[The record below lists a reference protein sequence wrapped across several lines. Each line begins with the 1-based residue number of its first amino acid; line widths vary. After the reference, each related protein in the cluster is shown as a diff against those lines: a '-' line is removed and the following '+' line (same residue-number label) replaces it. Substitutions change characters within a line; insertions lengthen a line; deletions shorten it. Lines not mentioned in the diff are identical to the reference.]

1 MSLATIPEV
10 LDALRA
16 GKPVIVADDE
26 ARENEGDAIMAAEFA
41 TQEWI
46 AWMVRHTSGFLCA
59 PMPDEVA
66 DRLEL
71 PLMTER
77 NEDVRGTAY
86 TISVDAAD
94 RNSTGISAAERAH
107 TLRVLADPGSTPER
121 LIRPGH
127 VLPLRA
133 VDGGVR
139 ERAGHTEAAVDLMRL
154 AGLSPVGVIAEL
166 VEDDGEMMRLPGL
179 IELGEREG
187 LPVTTVAALIDW
199 LREWHPGEDLASGS
213 APTAV
218 PESSRV
224 AFEVETSLP
233 TEHGVFRVRAYRDRG
248 TGADHMAIIAG
259 DPARDPQGA
268 IVRVHSE
275 CLTGEA
281 FASLK
286 CECGPQLDA
295 ALDEIQDRGGV
306 VVYLR
311 GHEGR
316 GIGLI
321 NKLRA
326 YRLQEDGL
334 DTLDANLALGLPI
347 DARDYGAATAILTD
361 LGIDTVRLLT
371 NNPEKVR
378 QLETRGI
385 RVVERIPLVVGVGA
399 GNTGYLD
406 TKRRRMGHTIDD
418 QQLTDA
424 AAEALLEGH
433 AS

>member
-1 MSLATIPEV
+1 MSLASIPEV

-46 AWMVRHTSGFLCA
+46 AWMVRNTSGFLCA
-59 PMPDEVA
+59 PMPNTIA

-71 PLMTER
+71 PPMTDR

-107 TLRVLADPGSTPER
+107 TLRVLADPASTPER

-133 VDGGVR
+133 VEGGVR

-154 AGLSPVGVIAEL
+154 AGLSPVAVIAEI

-199 LREWHPGEDLASGS
+199 LREWHAGHDLDLDGS
-213 APTAV
+213 V
-218 PESSRV
+218 PSVVAESSRV
-224 AFEVETSLP
+224 AFEVETTLP
-233 TEHGVFRVRAYRDRG
+233 TDHGVFRVRAYRDRS
-248 TGADHMAIIAG
+248 TGADHVAIIAG
-259 DPARDPQGA
+259 EPLAHGTIA
-268 IVRVHSE
+268 RVHSE

-281 FASLK
+281 FGSLK

-295 ALDEIQDRGGV
+295 ALERIQEDGGV

-347 DARDYGAATAILTD
+347 DARDYRAATAILED
-361 LGIDTVRLLT
+361 LGIRSVRLLT

-378 QLETRGI
+378 QLEAHGI
-385 RVVERIPLVVGVGA
+385 AVSERLPLVVGVGA
-399 GNTGYLD
+399 GNTGYLE
-406 TKRRRMGHTIDD
+406 TKRDRMGHSIADT
-418 QQLTDA
+418 QLADA
-424 AAEALLEGH
+424 AAETLLEGH

>member
-41 TQEWI
+41 TQEWV
-46 AWMVRHTSGFLCA
+46 AWMIRHTSGFLCA
-59 PMPDEVA
+59 PLTNAVA

-94 RNSTGISAAERAH
+94 RTSTGISAADRAH
-107 TLRVLADPGSTPER
+107 TLRVLADPSSTPER

-127 VLPLRA
+127 VIPLRA
-133 VDGGVR
+133 VEGGVR
-139 ERAGHTEAAVDLMRL
+139 ERAGHTEAAVDLMLL
-154 AGLSPVGVIAEL
+154 AGLSPVAVIGEI
-166 VEDDGEMMRLPGL
+166 VEDDGEMTRLPGL
-179 IELGEREG
+179 IELGARDG
-187 LPVTTVAALIDW
+187 LPVTTVAALVEW
-199 LREWHPGEDLASGS
+199 MNEWHAGQDLERGG
-213 APTAV
+213 APTEV

-248 TGADHMAIIAG
+248 TGADHVAIIAG
-259 DPARDPQGA
+259 DPAHDDEGA

-281 FASLK
+281 FGSLK

-306 VVYLR
+306 VIYLR

-334 DTLDANLALGLPI
+334 DTLDANVALGLPI

-378 QLETRGI
+378 QLEARGI
-385 RVVERIPLVVGVGA
+385 RVVERVPLVVGVGA
-399 GNTGYLD
+399 GNTGYLE
-406 TKRRRMGHTIDD
+406 TKRTRMGHAIDD

>member
-1 MSLATIPEV
+1 MSLASIPEV

-46 AWMVRHTSGFLCA
+46 AWMVRNTSGFLCA
-59 PMPDEVA
+59 PMPNSVA
-66 DRLEL
+66 DRLQL
-71 PLMTER
+71 PAMVER
-77 NEDVRGTAY
+77 NEDARGTAY

-94 RNSTGISAAERAH
+94 RNSTGISAGERAH
-107 TLRVLADPGSTPER
+107 TLRVLADPAATPDK

-154 AGLSPVGVIAEL
+154 AGLSPVGVIAEI
-166 VEDDGEMMRLPGL
+166 VADDGEMMRLPGL

-187 LPVTTVAALIDW
+187 LPVTTVAALVTW
-199 LREWHPGEDLASGS
+199 LHEWHEGQDLADESP
-213 APTAV
+213 AAV
-218 PESSRV
+218 AETSRV
-224 AFEVETSLP
+224 QFEVETELP
-233 TEHGVFRVRAYRDRG
+233 TEHGTFRVRAYRDRS
-248 TGADHMAIIAG
+248 TGADHVAIIAG
-259 DPARDPQGA
+259 SPDADPHGA

-281 FASLK
+281 FGSLK

-295 ALDEIQDRGGV
+295 ALATIQAGSGV

-334 DTLDANLALGLPI
+334 DTLDANLALDLPV
-347 DARDYGAATAILTD
+347 DARDYSAASAILDD
-361 LGIDTVRLLT
+361 LGIDRVRLLT

-378 QLETRGI
+378 QLEAHGI
-385 RVVERIPLVVGVGA
+385 RIAERLPLVVGVGA
-399 GNTGYLD
+399 GNADYLE
-406 TKRRRMGHTIDD
+406 TKRTRMGHSIDD
-418 QQLTDA
+418 EQLTDA
-424 AAEALLEGH
+424 AADALLKGH

>member
-1 MSLATIPEV
+1 MTLSTIPDV

-26 ARENEGDAIMAAEFA
+26 SRENEGDAIMAAEFA
-41 TQEWI
+41 TQEWL
-46 AWMVRHTSGFLCA
+46 AWMIRHTSGYLCA
-59 PMPDEVA
+59 PMPNAIA

-71 PLMTER
+71 PPMVER

-94 RNSTGISAAERAH
+94 RVSTGISAADRAH
-107 TLRVLADPGSTPER
+107 TLRVLADPASTPDQ

-127 VLPLRA
+127 VIPLRA

-154 AGLSPVGVIAEL
+154 AGLEPVAVIGEL
-166 VEDDGEMMRLPGL
+166 VEDGGDMMRLPGL
-179 IELGEREG
+179 MALGAREG
-187 LPVTTVAALIDW
+187 LPVTTVAALIEW
-199 LREWHPGEDLASGS
+199 MNEWHAGLSLESGERIV
-213 APTAV
+213 V

-233 TEHGVFRVRAYRDRG
+233 TEHGVFRVRAYRDRS
-248 TGADHMAIIAG
+248 TGADHVAIISG
-259 DPARDPQGA
+259 DPALDPEGA

-281 FASLK
+281 FGSLK

-295 ALDEIQDRGGV
+295 ALEAIEDRGGV

-347 DARDYGAATAILTD
+347 DARDYGAATAILAD
-361 LGIDTVRLLT
+361 LGIERVRLLT

-378 QLETRGI
+378 QLEARGI
-385 RVVERIPLVVGVGA
+385 RVTERLPLVVGVGA
-399 GNTGYLD
+399 GNAGYLD

-418 QQLTDA
+418 RQLDA

>member
-10 LDALRA
+10 LEALRA

-59 PMPDEVA
+59 PMTNAIA
-66 DRLEL
+66 DKLEL

-77 NEDVRGTAY
+77 NQDVRGTAY

-94 RNSTGISAAERAH
+94 RTSTGISAADRAH
-107 TLRVLADPGSTPER
+107 TLRVLADPASTPDR

-127 VLPLRA
+127 ILPLRA

-139 ERAGHTEAAVDLMRL
+139 ERAGHTEAAVDLMLL
-154 AGLSPVGVIAEL
+154 AGLSPVGVIGEIVA
-166 VEDDGEMMRLPGL
+166 DDGEMMRLPGL
-179 IELGEREG
+179 IELGARDG
-187 LPVTTVAALIDW
+187 LPVTTVEALIEWMD
-199 LREWHPGEDLASGS
+199 EWHTGQALMGS
-213 APTAV
+213 PAQV
-218 PESSRV
+218 PETSRV
-224 AFEVETSLP
+224 EFEVETSLP
-233 TEHGVFRVRAYRDRG
+233 TDHGVFTVRAYRDRS
-248 TGADHMAIIAG
+248 TGADHVAIIAG
-259 DPARDPQGA
+259 HPANDPAGA
-268 IVRVHSE
+268 VVRVHSE

-281 FASLK
+281 FGSLK
-286 CECGPQLDA
+286 CECGPQLDT
-295 ALDEIQDRGGV
+295 ALDEIQERGGV

-334 DTLDANLALGLPI
+334 DTLDANVALGLPV
-347 DARDYGAATAILTD
+347 DARDYGAATAILAD

-378 QLETRGI
+378 QLEAHGI
-385 RVVERIPLVVGVGA
+385 RVAERLPLVVGVGA
-399 GNTGYLD
+399 VNTGYLD
-406 TKRRRMGHTIDD
+406 TKRRRMGHAIDD